1 MIKKDFGGMMVLRG
15 ATLREYFGRDSFGK
29 MIGIVMGSAS
39 MGGIIGPTLAGWVF
53 DSLGSYYFIWLALS
67 GLAAV
72 AIILVS
78 RLKR

>member
-1 MIKKDFGGMMVLRG
+1 
-15 ATLREYFGRDSFGK
+15 

-39 MGGIIGPTLAGWVF
+39 VGGIIGPTMAGWVF

-72 AIILVS
+72 AVILAL